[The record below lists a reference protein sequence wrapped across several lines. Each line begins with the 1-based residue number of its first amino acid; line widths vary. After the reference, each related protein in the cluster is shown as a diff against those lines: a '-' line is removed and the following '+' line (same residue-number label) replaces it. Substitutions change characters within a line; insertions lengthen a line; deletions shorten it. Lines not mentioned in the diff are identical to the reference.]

1 MKPLTENPPFKSWFR
16 STAHDLPHAH
26 SEMRPREIAAIGLI
40 FDLTAAL
47 ILYQPA
53 SFLEQIF
60 HKNVRLF
67 RMRIK
72 DSDLLRLG
80 IFAAVLA
87 MLMFAS
93 VYTQPNNQHPPVID
107 RAGDNSR

>member
-1 MKPLTENPPFKSWFR
+1 
-16 STAHDLPHAH
+16 
-26 SEMRPREIAAIGLI
+26 MRPREIAAIGLM

-53 SFLEQIF
+53 SFWERTF
-60 HKNVRLF
+60 HKNVCLF
-67 RMRIK
+67 RIRTK

-93 VYTQPNNQHPPVID
+93 AYTKPNNQHPPVID
-107 RAGDNSR
+107 SAGTITAK